1 MAKKITN
8 FEIDT
13 SNIPEIGG
21 TRNFT
26 VYGEEGAGFYLVV
39 KNEDPKW
46 YNFTTNTFQ
55 SGETNLKAEASVAG
69 YTGTIFFPQVS
80 DADQY
85 EIYLITDISLDSE
98 HERFIPAFDESGA
111 IDVNRSF
118 GSNSNFLRKRI
129 YQTLDS
135 VLTVT
140 PSELSTDAGF
150 NSMSVVSDTITASID
165 DSAPIIDFTI
175 SATATNGSAF
185 KIDRQ
190 PTPGDFYVAVDR
202 VITNYIRTGLT
213 GEGNDVR
220 FGWGCTN
227 IALLEEGMSVTGTN
241 VTANTIISGKEDIV
255 VSQAGTDQEETIVLK
270 SKKGLRPTGAT
281 SISYDSTTKVKT
293 VSTAGEIVFNKSQV
307 DALALDT
314 VTFAGYGTDQIN
326 RLTGWDIY
334 ITDLK
339 AEILPA
345 NRISTTTTGAVSGS
359 TSVAVTNAFG
369 IMDDVSTV
377 SGINIDSSAVNPTV
391 TNIGSYNVSSANT
404 ATLTLSAAQTLESG
418 ETLNFDGAAGRITIT
433 GKIRTNK
440 ASAAATINI
449 DISRFITATVETA

>member
-13 SNIPEIGG
+13 SNIPQIGG

-26 VYGEEGAGFYLVV
+26 VYGEDGAGFYLVV

-46 YNFTTNTFQ
+46 DNFTTNTFQ
-55 SGETNLKAEASVAG
+55 SAETNLKAEASVAG

-98 HERFIPAFDESGA
+98 HERFVPAFDESGA
-111 IDVNRSF
+111 IDINRSF
-118 GSNSNFLRKRI
+118 GSNSNFLSRRI

-135 VLTVT
+135 VLTIT
-140 PSELSTDAGF
+140 PSELSSDAGF
-150 NSMSVVSDTITASID
+150 NSMTVTSDTITTSID
-165 DSAPIIDFTI
+165 GSAPAIDFKI
-175 SATATNGSAF
+175 VATAANGSAF

-190 PTPGDFYVAVDR
+190 PTPSDFYFSVDR
-202 VITNYIRTGLT
+202 TLTTFFRTGLAGSGT
-213 GEGNDVR
+213 NSR
-220 FGWGCTN
+220 FGFNCTN

-241 VTANTIISGKEDIV
+241 VTANTIISSKEDIV
-255 VSQAGTDQEETIVLK
+255 TSQAGTDQENTIVLK
-270 SKKGLRPTGAT
+270 SKKGLRRTGAT
-281 SISYDSTTKVKT
+281 SISYDSTTKVRT
-293 VSTAGEIVFNKSQV
+293 VTTAGEVIFDKPQV
-307 DALALDT
+307 DALQLGT
-314 VTFAGYGTDQIN
+314 VTFSGYGTDQIN
-326 RLTGWDIY
+326 RLTGWDIS

-345 NRISTTTTGAVSGS
+345 NRVSTTTTSAVSNS
-359 TSVAVTNAFG
+359 TSVPITNAFG

-377 SGINIDSSAVNPTV
+377 SSVNIIGDSPTV
-391 TNIGSYNVSSANT
+391 TAIGSYNVSSANT
-404 ATLTLSAAQTLESG
+404 ATLTLSSAQTLESG

-440 ASAAATINI
+440 AGAAATINI
-449 DISRFITATVETA
+449 DVSRFITATVETA

>member
-13 SNIPEIGG
+13 SNIPQIGG

-26 VYGEEGAGFYLVV
+26 VYGEDGAGFYLVV

-55 SGETNLKAEASVAG
+55 SAETNLKAEASIAG

-98 HERFIPAFDESGA
+98 HERFVPAFDESGA
-111 IDVNRSF
+111 IDINRSF
-118 GSNSNFLRKRI
+118 GSNSNFLSRRI

-135 VLTVT
+135 VLTIT
-140 PSELSTDAGF
+140 PSELSSDAGF
-150 NSMSVVSDTITASID
+150 NSMTVTSDTITTSID
-165 DSAPIIDFTI
+165 GSAPAIDFKI
-175 SATATNGSAF
+175 AATATNGSAF

-190 PTPGDFYVAVDR
+190 PTPSDFYFSVDR
-202 VITNYIRTGLT
+202 TLTTFFRTGLAGSGT
-213 GEGNDVR
+213 NSR
-220 FGWGCTN
+220 FGFNCTN

-241 VTANTIISGKEDIV
+241 VTANTIISSKEDIV
-255 VSQAGTDQEETIVLK
+255 TSQAGTDQEETIVLK
-270 SKKGLRPTGAT
+270 SKKGLRRTGAT
-281 SISYDSTTKVKT
+281 SISYDSTTKVRT
-293 VSTAGEIVFNKSQV
+293 VATAGEVIFDKPQV
-307 DALALDT
+307 DALQLGT
-314 VTFAGYGTDQIN
+314 VTFSGYGTDQIN
-326 RLTGWDIY
+326 RLTGWDIS

-339 AEILPA
+339 VEILPA
-345 NRISTTTTGAVSGS
+345 NRISTTTTSAVSNS
-359 TSVAVTNAFG
+359 TSVPITNAFG

-377 SGINIDSSAVNPTV
+377 SSVNIIGDSPTV
-391 TNIGSYNVSSANT
+391 TAIGSYNVSSANT
-404 ATLTLSAAQTLESG
+404 ATLTLSSAQTLESG

-440 ASAAATINI
+440 AGAAATINI
-449 DISRFITATVETA
+449 DVSRFITATVETA

>member
-13 SNIPEIGG
+13 SNIPQIGG

-26 VYGEEGAGFYLVV
+26 VYGEDGAGFYLVV

-55 SGETNLKAEASVAG
+55 SAETNLKAEASIAG

-98 HERFIPAFDESGA
+98 HERFVPAFDESGA
-111 IDVNRSF
+111 IDINRSF
-118 GSNSNFLRKRI
+118 GSNSNFLSRRI

-135 VLTVT
+135 VLTIT
-140 PSELSTDAGF
+140 PSELSSDAGF
-150 NSMSVVSDTITASID
+150 NSMSVTSDTITTSID
-165 DSAPIIDFTI
+165 GSAPAIDFKI
-175 SATATNGSAF
+175 VATAANGSAF

-190 PTPGDFYVAVDR
+190 PTPSDFYFSVDR
-202 VITNYIRTGLT
+202 TLTTFFRTGLAGSGT
-213 GEGNDVR
+213 NSR
-220 FGWGCTN
+220 FGFNCTN

-241 VTANTIISGKEDIV
+241 VTANTIISSKEDIV
-255 VSQAGTDQEETIVLK
+255 TSQAGTDQENTIVLK
-270 SKKGLRPTGAT
+270 SKKGLRRTGAT
-281 SISYDSTTKVKT
+281 SISYDSTTKVRT
-293 VSTAGEIVFNKSQV
+293 VTTAGEVIFDKPQV
-307 DALALDT
+307 DALQLGT
-314 VTFAGYGTDQIN
+314 VTFSGYGIDQIN
-326 RLTGWDIY
+326 RLTGWDIS

-339 AEILPA
+339 VEILPA
-345 NRISTTTTGAVSGS
+345 NRISTTTTSAVSNS
-359 TSVAVTNAFG
+359 TSVPITNAFG

-377 SGINIDSSAVNPTV
+377 SSVNIIGDSPTV
-391 TNIGSYNVSSANT
+391 TAIGSYNVSSANT
-404 ATLTLSAAQTLESG
+404 ATLTLSSAQTLESG

-440 ASAAATINI
+440 ASSAATINI

>member
-13 SNIPEIGG
+13 SNIPQIGG

-26 VYGEEGAGFYLVV
+26 VYGEDGAGFYLVV

-55 SGETNLKAEASVAG
+55 SAEINLKAEASVAG
-69 YTGTIFFPQVS
+69 YTGSIFFPQVS

-98 HERFIPAFDESGA
+98 HERFVPAFDESGA
-111 IDVNRSF
+111 IDINRSF
-118 GSNSNFLRKRI
+118 GSNSNFLSKRI

-135 VLTVT
+135 VLTIT
-140 PSELSTDAGF
+140 PSELSSDAGF
-150 NSMSVVSDTITASID
+150 NSMSVISDTITASID
-165 DSAPIIDFTI
+165 GSAPVIDFEI
-175 SATATNGSAF
+175 AVTATNGSAF

-190 PTPGDFYVAVDR
+190 PTPSDFYVAVDR
-202 VITNYIRTGLT
+202 TLTTFFKTGLA
-213 GEGNDVR
+213 GEGSNAR
-220 FGWGCTN
+220 FGFNCTN
-227 IALLEEGMSVTGTN
+227 ISLLEEGMSVTGTN
-241 VTANTIISGKEDIV
+241 VTANTIVSSKEDIV
-255 VSQAGTDQEETIVLK
+255 VSKAGTDQEETIVLK
-270 SKKGLRPTGAT
+270 SKKGLRPIGAT

-293 VSTAGEIVFNKSQV
+293 VSTAGEVIFDKAQV
-307 DALALDT
+307 DALQLGT
-314 VTFAGYGTDQIN
+314 VTFSGYGTDQIN
-326 RLTGWDIY
+326 RLTGWDVS

-345 NRISTTTTGAVSGS
+345 NRISTTTTSGVSNS
-359 TSVAVTNAFG
+359 TSVPITNAFG

-377 SGINIDSSAVNPTV
+377 SSVNIIGDSPTV
-391 TNIGSYNVSSANT
+391 TAIGSYNVSSANT
-404 ATLTLSAAQTLESG
+404 ATLTLSSAQTLESG

-440 ASAAATINI
+440 ASSAATINI
-449 DISRFITATVETA
+449 DVSRFITATVETA

>member
-13 SNIPEIGG
+13 SNIPQIGG

-26 VYGEEGAGFYLVV
+26 VYGEDGAGFYLVV

-55 SGETNLKAEASVAG
+55 SAETNLKAEASVAG

-98 HERFIPAFDESGA
+98 HERFVPAFDESGA
-111 IDVNRSF
+111 IDINRSF
-118 GSNSNFLRKRI
+118 GSNSNFLSRRI

-135 VLTVT
+135 VLTIT
-140 PSELSTDAGF
+140 PSELSSDAGF
-150 NSMSVVSDTITASID
+150 NSMSVTSDTITTSID
-165 DSAPIIDFTI
+165 GSAPAIDFKI
-175 SATATNGSAF
+175 VATAANGSAF

-190 PTPGDFYVAVDR
+190 PTPSDFYFSVDR
-202 VITNYIRTGLT
+202 TLTTFFRTGLAGSGT
-213 GEGNDVR
+213 NSR
-220 FGWGCTN
+220 FGFNCTN

-241 VTANTIISGKEDIV
+241 VTANTIISSKEDIV
-255 VSQAGTDQEETIVLK
+255 TSQAGTDQEETIVLK
-270 SKKGLRPTGAT
+270 SKKGLRRTGAT

-293 VSTAGEIVFNKSQV
+293 VSTAGEIIFDKPQV
-307 DALALDT
+307 DALQLGT
-314 VTFAGYGTDQIN
+314 VTFSGYGTDQIN
-326 RLTGWDIY
+326 RLTGWDIS

-345 NRISTTTTGAVSGS
+345 NRVSTTTTSAVSNS
-359 TSVAVTNAFG
+359 TSVPITNAFG

-377 SGINIDSSAVNPTV
+377 SSVNIIGDSPTV
-391 TNIGSYNVSSANT
+391 TAIGSYNVSSANT
-404 ATLTLSAAQTLESG
+404 ATLTLSSAQTLESG

-440 ASAAATINI
+440 ASSAATINI

>member
-13 SNIPEIGG
+13 SNIPQIGG

-26 VYGEEGAGFYLVV
+26 VYGEDGAGFYLVV

-55 SGETNLKAEASVAG
+55 SAETNLKAEASVAG

-98 HERFIPAFDESGA
+98 HERFVPAFDESGA
-111 IDVNRSF
+111 IDINRSF
-118 GSNSNFLRKRI
+118 GSNSNFLSRRI

-135 VLTVT
+135 VLTIT
-140 PSELSTDAGF
+140 PSELSSDAGF
-150 NSMSVVSDTITASID
+150 NSMSVTSDTITTSID
-165 DSAPIIDFTI
+165 GSAPAIDFKI
-175 SATATNGSAF
+175 AATATNGSAF

-190 PTPGDFYVAVDR
+190 PTPSDFYFSVDR
-202 VITNYIRTGLT
+202 TLTTFFRTGLAGSGT
-213 GEGNDVR
+213 NSR
-220 FGWGCTN
+220 FGFNCTN

-241 VTANTIISGKEDIV
+241 VTANTIISSKEDIV
-255 VSQAGTDQEETIVLK
+255 TSQAGTDQEETIVLK
-270 SKKGLRPTGAT
+270 SKKGLRRTGPT

-293 VSTAGEIVFNKSQV
+293 VSTAGEIIFDKPQV
-307 DALALDT
+307 DALQLGT
-314 VTFAGYGTDQIN
+314 VTFSGYGTDQIN
-326 RLTGWDIY
+326 RLTGWDIS

-345 NRISTTTTGAVSGS
+345 NRVSTTTTSAVSNS
-359 TSVAVTNAFG
+359 TSVPITNAFG

-377 SGINIDSSAVNPTV
+377 SSVNIIGDSPTV
-391 TNIGSYNVSSANT
+391 TAIGSYNVSSANT
-404 ATLTLSAAQTLESG
+404 ATLTLSSAQTLESG

-440 ASAAATINI
+440 ASSAATINI

>member
-13 SNIPEIGG
+13 SNIPQIGG

-26 VYGEEGAGFYLVV
+26 VYGEDGAGFYLVV

-55 SGETNLKAEASVAG
+55 SAETNLKAEASIAG

-98 HERFIPAFDESGA
+98 HERFVPAFDESGA
-111 IDVNRSF
+111 IDINRSF
-118 GSNSNFLRKRI
+118 GSNSNFLSRRI

-135 VLTVT
+135 VLTIT
-140 PSELSTDAGF
+140 PSELSSDAGF
-150 NSMSVVSDTITASID
+150 NSMTVTSDTITTSID
-165 DSAPIIDFTI
+165 GSAPAIDFKI
-175 SATATNGSAF
+175 VATAANGSAF

-190 PTPGDFYVAVDR
+190 PTPSDFYFSVDR
-202 VITNYIRTGLT
+202 TLTTFFRTGLAGSGT
-213 GEGNDVR
+213 NSR
-220 FGWGCTN
+220 FGFNCTN

-241 VTANTIISGKEDIV
+241 VTANTIISSKEDIV
-255 VSQAGTDQEETIVLK
+255 TSQAGTDQENTIVLK
-270 SKKGLRPTGAT
+270 SKKGLRRTGAT
-281 SISYDSTTKVKT
+281 SISYDSTTKVRT
-293 VSTAGEIVFNKSQV
+293 VTTAGEVIFDKPQV
-307 DALALDT
+307 DALQLGT
-314 VTFAGYGTDQIN
+314 VTFSGYGTDQIN
-326 RLTGWDIY
+326 RLTGWDIS

-345 NRISTTTTGAVSGS
+345 NRVSTTTTSAVSNS
-359 TSVAVTNAFG
+359 TSVPITNAFG

-377 SGINIDSSAVNPTV
+377 SSVNIIGDSPTV
-391 TNIGSYNVSSANT
+391 TAIGSYNVSSANT
-404 ATLTLSAAQTLESG
+404 ATLTLSSAQTLESG

-440 ASAAATINI
+440 AGAAATINI
-449 DISRFITATVETA
+449 DVSRFITATVETA

>member
-13 SNIPEIGG
+13 SNIPQIGG

-26 VYGEEGAGFYLVV
+26 VYGEDGAGFYLVV

-55 SGETNLKAEASVAG
+55 SAETNLKAEASVAG

-98 HERFIPAFDESGA
+98 HERFVPAFDESGA
-111 IDVNRSF
+111 IDINRSF
-118 GSNSNFLRKRI
+118 GSNSNFLSRRI

-135 VLTVT
+135 VLTIT
-140 PSELSTDAGF
+140 PSELSSDAGF
-150 NSMSVVSDTITASID
+150 NSMTVTSDTITTSID
-165 DSAPIIDFTI
+165 GSAPAIDFKI
-175 SATATNGSAF
+175 VATAANGSAF

-190 PTPGDFYVAVDR
+190 PTPSDFYFSVDR
-202 VITNYIRTGLT
+202 TLTTFFRTGLAGSGT
-213 GEGNDVR
+213 NSR
-220 FGWGCTN
+220 FGFNCTN

-241 VTANTIISGKEDIV
+241 VTANTIISSKEDIV
-255 VSQAGTDQEETIVLK
+255 TSQAGTDQENTIVLK
-270 SKKGLRPTGAT
+270 SKKGLRRTGAT
-281 SISYDSTTKVKT
+281 SISYDSTTKVRT
-293 VSTAGEIVFNKSQV
+293 VTTAGEVIFDKPQV
-307 DALALDT
+307 DALQLGT
-314 VTFAGYGTDQIN
+314 VTFSGYGTDQIN
-326 RLTGWDIY
+326 RLTGWDIS

-345 NRISTTTTGAVSGS
+345 NRVSTTTTSAVSNS
-359 TSVAVTNAFG
+359 TSVPITNAFG

-377 SGINIDSSAVNPTV
+377 SSVNIIGDSPTV
-391 TNIGSYNVSSANT
+391 TAIGSYNVSSANT
-404 ATLTLSAAQTLESG
+404 ATLTLSSAQTLESG

-440 ASAAATINI
+440 ASSAATINI
-449 DISRFITATVETA
+449 DVSRFITATVETA

>member
-13 SNIPEIGG
+13 SNIPQIGG

-26 VYGEEGAGFYLVV
+26 VYGEDGAGFYLVV

-55 SGETNLKAEASVAG
+55 SAETNLKAEASIAG

-98 HERFIPAFDESGA
+98 HERFVPAFDESGA
-111 IDVNRSF
+111 IDINRSF
-118 GSNSNFLRKRI
+118 GSNSNFLSRRI

-135 VLTVT
+135 VLTIT
-140 PSELSTDAGF
+140 PSELSSDAGF
-150 NSMSVVSDTITASID
+150 NSMTVTSDTITTSID
-165 DSAPIIDFTI
+165 GSAPAIDFKI
-175 SATATNGSAF
+175 VATAANGSAF

-190 PTPGDFYVAVDR
+190 PTPSDFYFSVDR
-202 VITNYIRTGLT
+202 TLTTFFRTGLAGSGT
-213 GEGNDVR
+213 NSR
-220 FGWGCTN
+220 FGFNCTN

-241 VTANTIISGKEDIV
+241 VTANTIISSKEDIV
-255 VSQAGTDQEETIVLK
+255 TSQAGTDQENTIVLK
-270 SKKGLRPTGAT
+270 SKKGLRRTGAT
-281 SISYDSTTKVKT
+281 SISYDSTTKVRT
-293 VSTAGEIVFNKSQV
+293 VTTAGEVIFDKPQV
-307 DALALDT
+307 DALQLGT
-314 VTFAGYGTDQIN
+314 VTFSGYGIDQIN
-326 RLTGWDIY
+326 RLTGWDIS

-339 AEILPA
+339 VEILPA
-345 NRISTTTTGAVSGS
+345 NRISTTTTSAVSNS
-359 TSVAVTNAFG
+359 TSVPITNAFG

-377 SGINIDSSAVNPTV
+377 SSVNIIGDSPTV
-391 TNIGSYNVSSANT
+391 TAIGSYNVSSANT
-404 ATLTLSAAQTLESG
+404 ATLTLSSAQTLESG

-440 ASAAATINI
+440 ASSAATINI

>member
-13 SNIPEIGG
+13 SNIPQIGG

-26 VYGEEGAGFYLVV
+26 VYGEDGAGFYLVV

-55 SGETNLKAEASVAG
+55 SAETNLKAEASIAG

-98 HERFIPAFDESGA
+98 HERFVPAFDESGA
-111 IDVNRSF
+111 IDINRSF
-118 GSNSNFLRKRI
+118 GSNSNFLSRRI

-135 VLTVT
+135 VLTIT
-140 PSELSTDAGF
+140 PSELSSDAGF
-150 NSMSVVSDTITASID
+150 NSMSVTSDTITTSID
-165 DSAPIIDFTI
+165 GSAPAIDFKI
-175 SATATNGSAF
+175 AATATNGSAF

-190 PTPGDFYVAVDR
+190 PTPSDFYVSVDR
-202 VITNYIRTGLT
+202 TLTTFFRTGLAGSGT
-213 GEGNDVR
+213 NSR
-220 FGWGCTN
+220 FGFNCTN

-241 VTANTIISGKEDIV
+241 VTANTIISSKEDIV
-255 VSQAGTDQEETIVLK
+255 TSQAGTDQEETIVLK
-270 SKKGLRPTGAT
+270 SKKGLRRTGAT

-293 VSTAGEIVFNKSQV
+293 VTTAGEIIFDKPQV
-307 DALALDT
+307 DALQLGT
-314 VTFAGYGTDQIN
+314 VTFSGYGTDQIN
-326 RLTGWDIY
+326 RLTGWDIS

-339 AEILPA
+339 VEILPA
-345 NRISTTTTGAVSGS
+345 NRISTTTTSAVSNS
-359 TSVAVTNAFG
+359 TSVPITNAFG

-377 SGINIDSSAVNPTV
+377 SSVNIIGDSPTV
-391 TNIGSYNVSSANT
+391 TAIGSYNVSSANT
-404 ATLTLSAAQTLESG
+404 ATLTLSSAQTLESG

-440 ASAAATINI
+440 ASSAATINI
-449 DISRFITATVETA
+449 DVSRFITATVETA

>member
-13 SNIPEIGG
+13 SNIPQIGG

-26 VYGEEGAGFYLVV
+26 VYGEDGAGFYLVV

-55 SGETNLKAEASVAG
+55 SAETNLKAEASIAG

-98 HERFIPAFDESGA
+98 HERFVPAFDESGA
-111 IDVNRSF
+111 IDINRSF
-118 GSNSNFLRKRI
+118 GSNSNFLSRRI

-135 VLTVT
+135 VLTIT
-140 PSELSTDAGF
+140 PSELSSDAGF
-150 NSMSVVSDTITASID
+150 NSMSVTSDTITTSID
-165 DSAPIIDFTI
+165 GSAPAIDFKI
-175 SATATNGSAF
+175 VATAANGSAF

-190 PTPGDFYVAVDR
+190 PTPSDFYFSVDR
-202 VITNYIRTGLT
+202 TLTTFFRTGLAGSGT
-213 GEGNDVR
+213 NSR
-220 FGWGCTN
+220 FGFNCTN

-241 VTANTIISGKEDIV
+241 VTANTIISSKEDIV
-255 VSQAGTDQEETIVLK
+255 TSQAGTDQENTIVLK
-270 SKKGLRPTGAT
+270 SKKGLRRTGAT
-281 SISYDSTTKVKT
+281 SISYDSTTKVRT
-293 VSTAGEIVFNKSQV
+293 VTTAGEVIFDKPQV
-307 DALALDT
+307 DALQLGT
-314 VTFAGYGTDQIN
+314 VTFSGYGIDQIN
-326 RLTGWDIY
+326 RLTGWDIS

-339 AEILPA
+339 VEILPA
-345 NRISTTTTGAVSGS
+345 NRISTTTTSAVSNS
-359 TSVAVTNAFG
+359 TSVPITNAFG

-377 SGINIDSSAVNPTV
+377 SSVNIIGDSPTV
-391 TNIGSYNVSSANT
+391 TAIGSYNVSSANT
-404 ATLTLSAAQTLESG
+404 ATLTLSSAQTLESG

-440 ASAAATINI
+440 AGAAATINI
-449 DISRFITATVETA
+449 DVSRFITATVETA